1 MAAPIKNPGKP
12 PPRIP
17 ENWTI
22 LGVEGKRKD
31 YIPLSLQ
38 REAGPVTYQSSAFGA
53 KLSPSSYIGA
63 YTTVKEYDVW
73 TLFNTACGIIK
84 DRCCKSSD
92 CSRYFMGLGRNL
104 NLNDFLDWTIEWGYW
119 RAISRT
125 GPPPTAG
132 STVAVLDAEAVA
144 QNYEA
149 RYACIIISE
158 TSLVNAT
165 KLAATMVHEL
175 AHVAGAPGAS
185 DGDRDA
191 ALANRKG
198 KEYRRLIAAE
208 LSLKNCLLDGEFHG
222 DAVGALFDIQERMRS
237 TLA

>member
-1 MAAPIKNPGKP
+1 MAPPIKNPAKP

-17 ENWTI
+17 ENWTV
-22 LGVEGKRKD
+22 LGVEGKRKG
-31 YIPLSLQ
+31 YVPMIMQ
-38 REAGPVTYQSSAFGA
+38 REAGPVTYKSAAFEA
-53 KLSPSSYIGA
+53 KLSPSTYIGT

-84 DRCCKSSD
+84 DRCCKSPD
-92 CSRYFMGLGRNL
+92 CNKYFSGLGKNL
-104 NLNDFLDWTIEWGYW
+104 DLNDFLDWTIEWGYW
-119 RAISRT
+119 KAVGRT
-125 GPPPTAG
+125 GPPPQAG
-132 STVAVLDAEAVA
+132 DSIAVLEAEAIA
-144 QNYEA
+144 QNYEM

-185 DGDRDA
+185 DSDRAA
-191 ALANRKG
+191 ALTDRKG
-198 KEYRRLIAAE
+198 TEYRRLIAAE
-208 LSLKNCLLDGEFHG
+208 LSLKKCLLTGEFHG
-222 DAVGALFDIQERMRS
+222 DAVGALFDIQDRMRR